1 MITQIAN
8 KLNELIQ
15 DVVNLCNVISLGYLQ
30 NNKHL
35 HFGIISTLIDWVLKQ
50 EYNDSIIIDDEEMEW
65 ESWILIKWLK
75 SYNRA

>member
-15 DVVNLCNVISLGYLQ
+15 DVVNLCNVISLCYLQ

-35 HFGIISTLIDWVLKQ
+35 HLEIISTLIDRVLKQ
-50 EYNDSIIIDDEEMEW
+50 EYNDSIIIDDEEME
-65 ESWILIKWLK
+65 
-75 SYNRA
+75 

>member
-15 DVVNLCNVISLGYLQ
+15 GMVILCNVISLGYLQ

-35 HFGIISTLIDWVLKQ
+35 HFGIISTLID
-50 EYNDSIIIDDEEMEW
+50 
-65 ESWILIKWLK
+65 
-75 SYNRA
+75 

>member
-35 HFGIISTLIDWVLKQ
+35 HSGIISALID
-50 EYNDSIIIDDEEMEW
+50 
-65 ESWILIKWLK
+65 
-75 SYNRA
+75 